1 MKKLSGKIVLV
12 DDHPYEKDFLK
23 MALEELEIYA
33 ELEFF
38 ISAEGAIDYL
48 RSTKD
53 HIFLIISDMNMPK
66 MNGLDF
72 KKVIDN
78 DKELKVKSVPFIFS
92 SSGATISQLEEA
104 YDYRLQGYFLK
115 PQDVKDMAK
124 QLELIIK
131 YWIVSI
137 RPDSDQLGKQQGVYK
152 L

>member
-23 MALEELEIYA
+23 MALEELNIYA
-33 ELEFF
+33 DLEFF
-38 ISAEGAIDYL
+38 LSPETALDYL
-48 RSTKD
+48 RETRD

-72 KKVIDN
+72 KKVIDS
-78 DKELKVKSVPFIFS
+78 DERLRVKSVPFIFS
-92 SSGATISQLEEA
+92 SSGATKSQLKEA
-104 YDYRLQGYFLK
+104 YEYRLQGYFLK

-124 QLELIIK
+124 QLELIIR
-131 YWIVSI
+131 YWIVSV
-137 RPDSDQLGKQQGVYK
+137 RPDSEELGRQHSVFK